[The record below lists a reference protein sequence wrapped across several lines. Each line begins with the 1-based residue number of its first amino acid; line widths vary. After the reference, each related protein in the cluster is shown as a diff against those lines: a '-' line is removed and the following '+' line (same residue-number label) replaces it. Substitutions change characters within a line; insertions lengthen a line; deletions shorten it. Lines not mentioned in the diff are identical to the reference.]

1 MHIYLLKEI
10 YQLINDSAADGAA
23 ANKTDKKVI
32 FKNCALFTNCISKIN
47 NSQIAN
53 TENIDIVM
61 SMYNLIEYSNKYSYI
76 WKSMEIS

>member
-1 MHIYLLKEI
+1 MMLKEI

-23 ANKTDKKVI
+23 ANKTDKKAI

-47 NSQIAN
+47 NTQIAN